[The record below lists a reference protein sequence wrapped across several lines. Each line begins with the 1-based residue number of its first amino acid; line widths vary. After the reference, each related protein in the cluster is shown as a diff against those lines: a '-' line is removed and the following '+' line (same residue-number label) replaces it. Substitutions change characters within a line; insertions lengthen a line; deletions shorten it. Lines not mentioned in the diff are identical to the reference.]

1 MKLHTFHGGL
11 HLPEHKSE
19 SNDKPIREAAIPE
32 RLVLP
37 LKQHIG
43 APAHLLV
50 KPGDSVLKGQML
62 AAPEGRI
69 SAPIHA
75 PTSGSVTGITEHQ
88 IPHPSGLSAPCI
100 IIETDGKDAWC
111 ELPAPMTNWQELDAE
126 TLVGRIR
133 DCGIVGLG
141 GATFPS
147 SVKLE
152 HRGQHID
159 TLIINGAECEPFITC
174 DDMLMREQADRII
187 DGILIL
193 RHILD
198 IEHCLIG
205 IEDNKPEAIAAM
217 QAAAGKAG
225 LETSCVVPVPTI
237 YPSGGEKQLIEI
249 LTGKQVPSHGIPSNI
264 GIVCHNVGTAHAIAA
279 AVLEGK
285 PLIERVVTVTG
296 DGVNEPCN
304 LHALIGT
311 PIHAL
316 IEQAGGANDR
326 STRLVYGGPMMGFSL
341 RSDALPLTKGGNCIL
356 LPSEEESPIPPR
368 MSACIR
374 CGKCAEV
381 CPARLLPQQLYWY
394 ARARDFDKVQD
405 YHIHDCIECGCCSHV
420 CPSHIQLVHYY
431 RFAKTQIWKKE
442 QEKRKADH
450 ARRRHEARVARL
462 ERLAAERKAKL
473 RQKKEAL
480 GKPAAGKGKGTGN
493 AKDAGG
499 DDARKAA
506 IEAAMK
512 RVAARK
518 AAAKE
523 QQPPQGSDN

>member
-19 SNDKPIREAAIPE
+19 STGTPIRTAAIPE
-32 RLVLP
+32 RLILP

-50 KPGDSVLKGQML
+50 KAGDRVLKGQML
-62 AAPEGRI
+62 AEPAGRI

-75 PTSGSVTGITEHQ
+75 PTSGTVVEISEQQV
-88 IPHPSGLSAPCI
+88 PHPSGLSAPCI
-100 IIETDGKDAWC
+100 IIEPDSKEEWTT
-111 ELPAPMTNWQELDAE
+111 LPPPMTDWKELDADALIE
-126 TLVGRIR
+126 RIR

-152 HRGQHID
+152 HRGQAID

-174 DDMLMREQADRII
+174 DDMLMRERADRII
-187 DGILIL
+187 EGVRILK
-193 RHILD
+193 HILD
-198 IEHCLIG
+198 IRRCFIG
-205 IEDNKPEAIAAM
+205 IENNKPEAIESMREAAE
-217 QAAAGKAG
+217 KAE
-225 LETSCVVPVPTI
+225 LQDTTIVPIPTL

-249 LTGKQVPSHGIPSNI
+249 LTGKQVPSHGIPANI
-264 GIVCHNVGTAHAIAA
+264 GIVCHNVGTAHAIAE

-285 PLIERVVTVTG
+285 PLITRVVTVTG
-296 DGVNEPCN
+296 AGVNSPCN
-304 LHALIGT
+304 LRALIGT
-311 PIHAL
+311 PIKSL
-316 IEQAGGANDR
+316 IEQAGGTNGN

-341 RSDALPLTKGGNCIL
+341 RSNELPLTKGGNCLL
-356 LPSEEESPIPPR
+356 LPSEEESPVPPR
-368 MSACIR
+368 MTACIR

-394 ARARDFDKVQD
+394 ARAKDFDKVQD
-405 YHIHDCIECGCCSHV
+405 YHIHDCIECGCCSYV
-420 CPSHIQLVHYY
+420 CPSHIPLVQFY
-431 RFAKTQIWKKE
+431 RFAKTELWKKE

-480 GKPAAGKGKGTGN
+480 GKPAGGKGK
-493 AKDAGG
+493 AAGG
-499 DDARKAA
+499 DDAKKAA

-512 RVAARK
+512 RVAAKK

-523 QQPPQGSDN
+523 QQSEKGADN

>member
-19 SNDKPIREAAIPE
+19 STGTPIRKAAIPD

-50 KPGDSVLKGQML
+50 KPGDRVLKGQML
-62 AAPEGRI
+62 AAPAGRI

-75 PTSGSVTGITEHQ
+75 PTSGTVVEISEQ
-88 IPHPSGLSAPCI
+88 EIPHPSGLSAPCI
-100 IIETDGKDAWC
+100 IIEPDGKEEWTA
-111 ELPAPMTNWQELDAE
+111 LPPRMTNWRELDAN
-126 TLVGRIR
+126 TLIERVRE
-133 DCGIVGLG
+133 CGIVGLG

-152 HRGQHID
+152 HRGQTID

-174 DDMLMREQADRII
+174 DDMLMREQAGRII
-187 DGILIL
+187 EGVGILK
-193 RHILD
+193 HILG
-198 IEHCLIG
+198 IQRCFIG
-205 IEDNKPEAIAAM
+205 IENNKPEAIEAM
-217 QAAAGKAG
+217 RTAVEKAG
-225 LETSCVVPVPTI
+225 MEDTTIVPIPTL

-249 LTGKQVPSHGIPSNI
+249 LTGKQVPSHGIPANI
-264 GIVCHNVGTAHAIAA
+264 GIVCHNVGTAHAIAR
-279 AVLEGK
+279 AVLEGS
-285 PLIERVVTVTG
+285 PLITRIVTVTG
-296 DGVNEPCN
+296 AGVDSPCN
-304 LHALIGT
+304 LQALIGT
-311 PIHAL
+311 PIKSL
-316 IEQAGGANDR
+316 IDQAGGTNGK

-341 RSDALPLTKGGNCIL
+341 RSNELPLTKSGNCLL

-368 MSACIR
+368 MTACIR

-394 ARARDFDKVQD
+394 ARAKDFDKVQD

-420 CPSHIQLVHYY
+420 CPSHIPLVQFY
-431 RFAKTQIWKKE
+431 RFAKTELWKKE

-450 ARRRHEARVARL
+450 ARKRHETRVARL
-462 ERLAAERKAKL
+462 ERLAAERKSKL
-473 RQKKEAL
+473 RRKKEAL
-480 GKPAAGKGKGTGN
+480 DKPAGGKGK
-493 AKDAGG
+493 AAGG
-499 DDARKAA
+499 DDAKKAA

-512 RVAARK
+512 RVAAKK

-523 QQPPQGSDN
+523 QQSEKGADN

>member
-1 MKLHTFHGGL
+1 MKLHSFHGGL

-19 SNDKPIREAAIPE
+19 STGSPISTAAIPD
-32 RLVLP
+32 RLILP

-62 AAPEGRI
+62 AAPAGRI

-75 PTSGSVTGITEHQ
+75 PTSGTVVDISEQQV
-88 IPHPSGLSAPCI
+88 PHPSGLSAPCI
-100 IIETDGKDAWC
+100 IIEPDGKEEWTA
-111 ELPAPMTNWQELDAE
+111 LPPPMTNWKELDAE
-126 TLVGRIR
+126 TLIERVR

-152 HRGQHID
+152 HRGQNID

-174 DDMLMREQADRII
+174 DDMLMREQAGRII
-187 DGILIL
+187 EGISIL
-193 RHILD
+193 KHILD
-198 IEHCLIG
+198 INRCFIG
-205 IEDNKPEAIAAM
+205 IENNKPEAIEAMRNAAE
-217 QAAAGKAG
+217 KAG
-225 LETSCVVPVPTI
+225 LQNTTIVPIPTL

-249 LTGKQVPSHGIPSNI
+249 ITGKQVPSHGIPANI
-264 GIVCHNVGTAHAIAA
+264 GIVCHNVGTAHAIAG

-285 PLIERVVTVTG
+285 PLISRVVTVTG
-296 DGVNEPCN
+296 AGVNSPCN
-304 LHALIGT
+304 LQALIGT
-311 PIHAL
+311 PIKSL
-316 IEQAGGANDR
+316 IEQAGGANGQ

-341 RSDALPLTKGGNCIL
+341 RSNELPLTKGGNCLL

-368 MSACIR
+368 MTACIR

-394 ARARDFDKVQD
+394 ARAKDFDKVQD

-420 CPSHIQLVHYY
+420 CPSHIPLVQFY
-431 RFAKTQIWKKE
+431 RFAKTELWKKE

-450 ARRRHEARVARL
+450 ARTRHEARVARL

-480 GKPAAGKGKGTGN
+480 EKPARGKGK
-493 AKDAGG
+493 AAGG
-499 DDARKAA
+499 DDAKKAA

-512 RVAARK
+512 RVAAKK

-523 QQPPQGSDN
+523 QQPEKGADN